1 MPWMMRIYFTV
12 SLQALLLLFFSLS
25 SIAADAPLYEQDGV
39 QVGAIHYLEDREQVL
54 DLSRAHALLQTA
66 RATRLDSSLFNL
78 GSVDSQ
84 YWLGFELNNT
94 TQQLRKLRLLAS
106 VAYRKLLDAYLVGD
120 RSPPIKILHD
130 SHALTFD
137 ERPSDYRY
145 LGSESFSLA
154 PGEQAYI
161 LIQYQAIGSSYLPL
175 SIETEQ
181 GFRDILYSDS
191 VQAAFFYSFSI
202 AAIIVFLLFGLAMMD
217 RTTAMYSGLFVLGL
231 LFIASMEGY
240 GFKYL
245 WPDYPRWNHFSPL
258 VLQLLVSGFGLLVSW
273 VAAQPDERRPW
284 IRQSMVWLALLSF
297 VLIIPSFYLPF
308 TTMAYMASACLGL
321 MFLSQG
327 YAQATWMRF
336 GQKRNAVAIVA
347 GVLLAVLVTM
357 LVLLSF
363 DASIV
368 PGYVFVYSTRAVYT
382 LASLAT
388 MATIVAHVSGLR
400 QDHEKAL
407 ENELVM
413 MKREAEINKALYE
426 AEQNYSKARE
436 LAHYRREQ
444 LATASHDMRQP
455 LMSLRST
462 IDAIALNESGQV
474 KTQLRNA
481 FDYLEN
487 LCSDYLRDTRPE
499 PEVGDVNDAF
509 SAPPPAIDDT
519 VEPYAA
525 DLVLDTT
532 ARMFSDEAAAR
543 GLRFRSRGSR
553 VLIDRPPLILMRI
566 VTNLVS
572 NAVKHTAS
580 GTILLGARR
589 RPQGLEIQVLDSGP
603 GMDAEQ
609 LARLSQAYEKGPE
622 SGGEGLGMAICFQ
635 LAEQHGMRL
644 DIQSSPGQGTCC
656 RIHIPRV
663 N

>member
-39 QVGAIHYLEDREQVL
+39 QVGAIHYLEDREQAL
-54 DLSRAHALLQTA
+54 DLRGAHELLRTS
-66 RATRLDSSLFNL
+66 RATRLDSTLFNL
-78 GSVDSQ
+78 GSVDTQ

-94 TQQLRKLRLLAS
+94 TQQVRQLRLLAS
-106 VAYRKLLDAYLVGD
+106 VAYRKLLDAYLVTD
-120 RSPPIKILHD
+120 ESLPIKILHD

-137 ERPSDYRY
+137 ERPSAYRY
-145 LGSESFSLA
+145 LGSKSFALA
-154 PGEQAYI
+154 PGEQATI
-161 LIQYQAIGSSYLPL
+161 VIQYQAIGSSYLPL

-181 GFRDILYSDS
+181 GFRDILYTDS

-245 WPDYPRWNHFSPL
+245 WSDYPRWNHFSPL

-284 IRQSMVWLALLSF
+284 IRQAMVWLALLSF
-297 VLIIPSFYLPF
+297 ALILPSFYLPF
-308 TTMAYMASACLGL
+308 TTMAYIASACLGL

-347 GVLLAVLVTM
+347 GMLLAVLVTV

-407 ENELVM
+407 ENELLL
-413 MKREAEINKALYE
+413 MKREAEINKALFE

-509 SAPPPAIDDT
+509 SEAPPAVDDT

-525 DLVLDTT
+525 DLVLDTA
-532 ARMFSDEAAAR
+532 ARMFCDEATDK
-543 GLRFRSRGSR
+543 GLRFRSHGSS
-553 VLIDRPPLILMRI
+553 VFIDRPPLILMRI

-589 RPQGLEIQVLDSGP
+589 RPQGLEIQVLDSGS

-622 SGGEGLGMAICFQ
+622 SSGEGLGMAICFQ

-644 DIQSSPGQGTCC
+644 DIESHPGRGTCC